1 MQDLTKAIDIIGAY
15 GYSADTVMISP
26 AHYKSLLDL
35 ADFTTA
41 FANVAP
47 PEGGGHQDTASK
59 ATLQGSPLGRTASN
73 GLVGSLYGLNV
84 RVSPWIPSG
93 RFGVF
98 DLSEKPVA
106 YVERR
111 PLTVEEANPGFG
123 IVGSYMSMRYGL
135 KIVKPE
141 VGCILIHS

>member
-1 MQDLTKAIDIIGAY
+1 MSDLTKAIDIIGSY

-41 FANVAP
+41 FGNIVA
-47 PEGGGHQDTASK
+47 GGGAATTATK
-59 ATLQGSPLGRTASN
+59 ATLDGSPLGRTSSN